1 MGIQGL
7 QIYTNQFWSLGL
19 FLLRKMPHLIQI
31 QTNKVEKGKISSSN
45 SQIYDIN
52 KEMMSLEHEIEAKKA
67 EVPQEYIKWEVTEKE
82 VEVMNEETGK
92 MEKKII
98 LHADY
103 ISPDAPQI
111 PIPDPRNTHLAPYD
125 KLSKFWSNFLMEK
138 HAIFTK
144 NKYIFLKHDEVR
156 EVLKHVFNAKEEDLN
171 EFQHAHDNMNQDPTM
186 DCRKHASYRLGL
198 NFNSG
203 IAQRLV
209 REPLITHAKDGI
221 GTYAIKP

>member
-1 MGIQGL
+1 
-7 QIYTNQFWSLGL
+7 
-19 FLLRKMPHLIQI
+19 
-31 QTNKVEKGKISSSN
+31 
-45 SQIYDIN
+45 
-52 KEMMSLEHEIEAKKA
+52 
-67 EVPQEYIKWEVTEKE
+67 
-82 VEVMNEETGK
+82 
-92 MEKKII
+92 
-98 LHADY
+98 
-103 ISPDAPQI
+103 
-111 PIPDPRNTHLAPYD
+111 
-125 KLSKFWSNFLMEK
+125 MEK

-221 GTYAIKP
+221 GTYLCN